1 MTLRAQLVV
10 DKETGCKYMFDN
22 MRSKDLDLMYK
33 VFSRDE
39 NTLTP
44 VIHAMSTYL
53 EARGTKVV

>member
-1 MTLRAQLVV
+1 
-10 DKETGCKYMFDN
+10 MFDN
-22 MRSKDLDLMYK
+22 MRSKDLELMYK

-53 EARGTKVV
+53 ETRGTKIVQDEAMLQAPEKFT